1 KASKKFN
8 LQNLKCE
15 EGRKEFSTCLR
26 NQFELLEELEDE
38 DIDETWDRVRTA
50 FTKTGEKVLGYKRSK
65 QEPWMSQELWSAIE
79 KRQRVKLDLLAAN
92 NDRKNAIEEE
102 YATIRL
108 QIRKLARRDR
118 RRAADELADRANAAA
133 KISNM
138 RELYD

>member
-1 KASKKFN
+1 
-8 LQNLKCE
+8 
-15 EGRKEFSTCLR
+15 
-26 NQFELLEELEDE
+26 
-38 DIDETWDRVRTA
+38 
-50 FTKTGEKVLGYKRSK
+50 
-65 QEPWMSQELWSAIE
+65 MSQELWSAIE

-138 RELYD
+138 RELYDVTKRLCS